1 MFAFVFVF
9 VFVFVFTFVFTEL
22 QRCIPSPFLWQSSFK
37 HAVDGDVAPSE
48 LRYRGYYAQPL
59 DTQVLSLKPT
69 LVLTLVLIL
78 VLVTKNYHH
87 LYVFE
92 TKVFF
97 AQLSG

>member
-22 QRCIPSPFLWQSSFK
+22 QRCIPSPFLWQSSSK

-78 VLVTKNYHH
+78 VLTLVLVTKNKHH
-87 LYVFE
+87 LYLKLIF
-92 TKVFF
+92 
-97 AQLSG
+97 LHS